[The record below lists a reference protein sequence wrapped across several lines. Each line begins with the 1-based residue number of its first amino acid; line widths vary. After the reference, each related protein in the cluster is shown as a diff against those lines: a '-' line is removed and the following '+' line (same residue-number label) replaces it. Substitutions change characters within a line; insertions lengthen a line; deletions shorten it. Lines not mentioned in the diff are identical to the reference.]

1 MKRIIYVYKIFLLVV
16 LLMTSCNKDILELK
30 PLDEFSDAV
39 VWNDPALTEAFINRI
54 YPSLGQ
60 PYQYVMNSSY
70 VDESHSKKGVSNFN
84 MALLTPDDLGGWD
97 NDWSNSATM
106 GWNPLYKSIRSCNLF
121 LEKVDNL
128 PSDNTLTD
136 GKTLKE
142 RMTGEVHFLRAY
154 LYYYL
159 TSFYGGVPIV
169 TETFQLV
176 DDFNVPR
183 DTYADCIKFIVDECD
198 RAASLLPVEQSGDNK
213 GRATKGA
220 ALALKSR
227 VLLYAASDLHN
238 TNVFP
243 GYSDPELLGYTDGNR
258 TARWQA
264 AKDAA
269 RAVID
274 MGIYG
279 LYKADPSPVD
289 SVAQNI
295 VELFLSMGHEED
307 IFFRSYSILS
317 TPNQAG
323 LYNSS
328 NGYFGWGGNN
338 PLGDLVDDY
347 EMMDGTK
354 FDWNNPAHAAE
365 PYKNRDPR
373 FYATILYEGAKWKP
387 RTTGVAGIESQGVLR
402 VGTWEKWDSNEN
414 KIVYEFGVDT
424 RKSAIQSEKG
434 TFTGYNLR
442 KFMDPAVDAHLEPD
456 DIPWRFFRYGE
467 ILLNYAEACIEL
479 GEDAEA
485 RTYINMIRKRAGMPD
500 VTGSGDALRNRY
512 RNERRIEMAFEEQRF
527 FDVRR
532 WVIGPDAYQPA
543 HGVDVIY
550 ELNPDQT
557 TATVPTIAPMVFDNR
572 AWNDKAYFF
581 PIMRDEMNKNNL
593 LVQNPGY

>member
-1 MKRIIYVYKIFLLVV
+1 
-16 LLMTSCNKDILELK
+16 MTSCNKEILELK
-30 PLDEFSDAV
+30 PLGEFSDKD
-39 VWNDPALTEAFINRI
+39 VWNDPVLAEAFINSI

-60 PYQYVMNSSY
+60 PYQYIMNSSY
-70 VDESHSKKGVSNFN
+70 VDESHSKKGVANFN
-84 MALLTPDDLGGWD
+84 LSLITPDDLGGWVS
-97 NDWSNSATM
+97 NYSNSGTM
-106 GWNPLYKSIRSCNLF
+106 RWNPLYKSIRSCNLF
-121 LEKVDNL
+121 LEKADDI
-128 PSDNTLTD
+128 PFDDTSAD

-159 TSFYGGVPIV
+159 TSYYGGVPII
-169 TETFQLV
+169 TKTFQLT
-176 DDFNVPR
+176 DNFNVPR
-183 DTYADCIKFIVDECD
+183 NTYADCIKFIVEECD
-198 RAASLLPVEQSGDNK
+198 LAASLLPVEQSGDNK

-243 GYSDPELLGYTDGNR
+243 GYSNPELLGYIDGNR

-269 RAVID
+269 KAVID

-279 LYKADPSPVD
+279 LYKANPSPED
-289 SVAQNI
+289 SIAQNI
-295 VELFLSMGHEED
+295 NELFLSKAHQED
-307 IFFRSYSILS
+307 IFYRSYSILS
-317 TPNQAG
+317 SPNRIG

-338 PLGDLVDDY
+338 PLGNLVDDY
-347 EMMDGTK
+347 EMIDGTR
-354 FDWNNPAHAAE
+354 FDWNNPEHASE

-373 FYATILYEGAKWKP
+373 FYATILYEGAKWKT
-387 RTTGVAGIESQGVLR
+387 RTTDAVGIDPIGVLR
-402 VGTWEKWDSNEN
+402 VGTWEKWDGNEN
-414 KIVYEFGVDT
+414 KIIYEFGVDT
-424 RKSAIQSEKG
+424 RKSSIQSEKG

-485 RTYINMIRKRAGMPD
+485 LTYINMIRKRAGMPD
-500 VTGSGDALRNRY
+500 VTESGEALRQRY

-532 WVIGPDAYQPA
+532 WVIGPDAYGPPQ
-543 HGVDVIY
+543 GVDVIY
-550 ELNPDQT
+550 ELKSDNT
-557 TATVPTIAPMVFDNR
+557 TATDPTITPMVFDSR

-581 PIMRDEMNKNNL
+581 PIMRDEMNKNDQ